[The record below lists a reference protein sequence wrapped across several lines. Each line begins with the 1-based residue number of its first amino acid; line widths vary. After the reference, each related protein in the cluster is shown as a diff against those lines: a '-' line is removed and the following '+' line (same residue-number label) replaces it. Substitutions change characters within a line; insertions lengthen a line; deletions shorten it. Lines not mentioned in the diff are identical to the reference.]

1 MRIVLR
7 NIESSLR
14 TTRFSSVGGER
25 VEMLTL
31 HFCLDGSP
39 SILRYWASVPRIGDT
54 ISLPELGGNL
64 NLLRVYDVI
73 WEGAMEP
80 TVSVY
85 VHHAKVDHALCN
97 ETPRNFHQ
105 NGVVSER
112 IH

>member
-1 MRIVLR
+1 
-7 NIESSLR
+7 
-14 TTRFSSVGGER
+14 
-25 VEMLTL
+25 MLTL

-39 SILRYWASVPRIGDT
+39 STVRYWDSVPRIGDT

-85 VHHAKVDHALCN
+85 VHRCKVDHALCN
-97 ETPRNFHQ
+97 ETPRNSRQ
-105 NGVVSER
+105 NGSANQHV
-112 IH
+112 H

>member
-1 MRIVLR
+1 
-7 NIESSLR
+7 
-14 TTRFSSVGGER
+14 
-25 VEMLTL
+25 MLTL

-39 SILRYWASVPRIGDT
+39 AIARHWTSVPRIGDT

-97 ETPRNFHQ
+97 ETPSHSRE
-105 NGVVSER
+105 NGYLSGR
-112 IH
+112 TH